1 MKQREALRIC
11 IFFLSLVLNQCYAHF
26 ALENKPP
33 LQKNPELFLS
43 KKKIALI
50 GFNAYDYEI
59 ALLKLNRQHRNT
71 GVLTKG
77 TGFNGFRY
85 YLVANAYSEKS
96 FMSSFGIGKDLSDY
110 STSEAIS
117 EEINYYMLENYK
129 SIVKENSE
137 KIDEPDLF
145 YDLLF
150 KKKFQKIKNGTI
162 DYYILAINYSP
173 FQRSSVLGWFSIPL
187 SIIPSIITFNF
198 LPVVDHQVSYSK
210 FMIYDK
216 NLSLLDELEIKNEYF
231 VFHSLWKRDS
241 YPCVALDKYAKVGA
255 RPQPSCIWE
264 GNLKEGQGFVKEF
277 LKEELSLSG
286 K

>member
-1 MKQREALRIC
+1 MLIRKFLRLRNLIQNIDKIGQLMQIKKVLRIC
-11 IFFLSLVLNQCYAHF
+11 ILILSVVLNQCYAHF
-26 ALENKPP
+26 ALENKPL

-50 GFNAYDYEI
+50 GFNASDYEI
-59 ALLKLNRQHRNT
+59 ALLKLNRQHRNA

-85 YLVANAYSEKS
+85 CLVANAYSEKS
-96 FMSSFGIGKDLSDY
+96 CMSSFGIGKDLSDC

-137 KIDEPDLF
+137 KIDEPGLF

-162 DYYILAINYSP
+162 DYIFLP
-173 FQRSSVLGWFSIPL
+173 
-187 SIIPSIITFNF
+187 SIIPLFRN
-198 LPVVDHQVSYSK
+198 LPY
-210 FMIYDK
+210 
-216 NLSLLDELEIKNEYF
+216 
-231 VFHSLWKRDS
+231 
-241 YPCVALDKYAKVGA
+241 
-255 RPQPSCIWE
+255 
-264 GNLKEGQGFVKEF
+264 
-277 LKEELSLSG
+277 
-286 K
+286 